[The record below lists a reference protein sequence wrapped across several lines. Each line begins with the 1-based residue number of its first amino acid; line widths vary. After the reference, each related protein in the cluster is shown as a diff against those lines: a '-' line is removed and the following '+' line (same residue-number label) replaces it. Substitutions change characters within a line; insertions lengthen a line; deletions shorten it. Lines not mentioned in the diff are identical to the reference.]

1 MRAVKIVVLAGVMWA
16 ALLVPTVGGAPGDG
30 FLFQPTLDDALPLAG
45 NPLRVCS
52 SQENQMDEIGHVSP
66 NGSLNS
72 ISTDTEDCVTF
83 ANLTAGEH
91 TFNYTQDEGLEGT
104 MNHTATIIVVT
115 DRIDTVI
122 NGDIGI
128 DGFQSFD
135 VKVTEFLLIG
145 LTILAFA
152 NGWIMAGAFAWV
164 AAIGTQVT
172 TPGPLTYTLGYAGF
186 ALFIGLEVVGHKF
199 GPIRRVRRFVGDR
212 D

>member
-1 MRAVKIVVLAGVMWA
+1 MRALKIVVVAGLMWA
-16 ALLVPTVGGAPGDG
+16 ALLVPTVGGAPGDS
-30 FLFQPTLDDALPLAG
+30 FTFQPTLDRQLALTS

-52 SQENQMDEIGHVSP
+52 SEPNEDMSIGHDPPDGPMV
-66 NGSLNS
+66 SLN
-72 ISTDTEDCVTF
+72 TDTEACVYF
-83 ANLTAGEH
+83 ANLTDGEH
-91 TFNYTQDEGLEGT
+91 TFNYTQDEGITGT
-104 MNHTATIIVVT
+104 MNHTATIVVT
-115 DRIDTVI
+115 DRIDQVI
-122 NGDIGI
+122 NGELAL

-135 VKVTEFLLIG
+135 VRVTEFLLIG